1 MARISE
7 ERGFP
12 RRGVGDPTRGHDHRD
27 CIESALRQAEDHC
40 RRKGARLTETRRR
53 VLELVWASHEP
64 VGAYELLEQLKV
76 DQPKAMPP
84 TVYRALDF
92 LLGQGLLHRIE
103 SFNSFIGCALPG
115 QPHAGHFLLC
125 RSCGQA
131 AEIEGGRIALAIS
144 ADAADYGFVVE
155 QDTVELRGLCAS
167 CQGQPDS

>member
-1 MARISE
+1 MARIAD
-7 ERGFP
+7 ERGLP
-12 RRGVGDPTRGHDHRD
+12 RHSIGDPTRRHDHRD

-53 VLELVWASHEP
+53 VLELIWASHEP
-64 VGAYELLEQLKV
+64 VGAYELLERLKE

-115 QPHAGHFLLC
+115 RPHAGHFLLC
-125 RSCGQA
+125 RGCGQA
-131 AEIEGGRIALAIS
+131 AEIEGERIAQAIS

-155 QDTVELRGLCAS
+155 QDTVELRGLCTD
-167 CQGQPDS
+167 CQSEPRS